1 MLGHKLLTVKLN
13 ASIMYLRLLS
23 KRREFIKALRDMTAW
38 YDNIVHIYIPF
49 DLNSFQTNVYE
60 TAQNTKMEPF
70 EKFKR
75 KAVIVVPTH
84 DNLRRRTSDAKRK
97 TDTVIDIPFADLC
110 DMKCTLFLYVKVFI
124 NWNVYLLLL
133 MCALQG
139 CILYFSL
146 FFHTPAQSNFSVP
159 QLSYR

>member
-1 MLGHKLLTVKLN
+1 
-13 ASIMYLRLLS
+13 MYLRLLS
-23 KRREFIKALRDMTAW
+23 KRREFIKALRDVTAW

-124 NWNVYLLLL
+124 NWNVYYYWCVHCKVASCTLACFFTHQHNL
-133 MCALQG
+133 
-139 CILYFSL
+139 IL
-146 FFHTPAQSNFSVP
+146 VC
-159 QLSYR
+159 LSYLTAKKWTVS